1 MYWCYTDTN
10 FITIV
15 AFNSPLFPFLLSV
28 TAFHSDI
35 QTLLLK
41 NKRDEFK
48 TQNSCVSGC
57 RVDLCDFQDFP
68 LFLRK
73 LVPSMR
79 EIPQPFNS
87 GDIFKCINAMKT
99 QVRGIPFMVVFKDT
113 MGRREI

>member
-48 TQNSCVSGC
+48 TQNSCVSGW
-57 RVDLCDFQDFP
+57 
-68 LFLRK
+68 
-73 LVPSMR
+73 
-79 EIPQPFNS
+79 
-87 GDIFKCINAMKT
+87 
-99 QVRGIPFMVVFKDT
+99 
-113 MGRREI
+113 

>member
-15 AFNSPLFPFLLSV
+15 VFNSPLFPFLLSV

-48 TQNSCVSGC
+48 TQNSCVSGW
-57 RVDLCDFQDFP
+57 
-68 LFLRK
+68 
-73 LVPSMR
+73 
-79 EIPQPFNS
+79 
-87 GDIFKCINAMKT
+87 
-99 QVRGIPFMVVFKDT
+99 
-113 MGRREI
+113 